1 MIEEKRIELKKFE
14 INRFKVSIKGKA
26 DLLMHGKTNEWAD
39 WFEEERNKKKS
50 EKKRG
55 TPEEEVARGT
65 YKDDKGNFVVPAK
78 NILRMVRDAYGSMT
92 NFARG
97 YKKEIE
103 HSLNIF
109 PLEIPLKFK
118 SFEIDKR
125 DVNIGQGIPD
135 IRYRNKFSG
144 WDLAF
149 EVFLRISLE
158 FDEKRF
164 FTILKFA
171 GDFVGLCDG
180 RNIGFGRFDIVNK

>member
-1 MIEEKRIELKKFE
+1 MIEEKKVELKKFE
-14 INRFKVSIKGKA
+14 ISKFKVSIKGKA
-26 DLLMHGKTNEWAD
+26 DLLMHGKTDEWVN
-39 WFEEERNKKKS
+39 WFEEERNKKKG

-55 TPEEEVARGT
+55 TPEEEATRGS
-65 YKDDKGNFVVPAK
+65 YKNNNGDFIIPAK
-78 NILRMVRDAYGSMT
+78 NILRMIKDAYGSMT
-92 NFARG
+92 GFAMG
-97 YKKEIE
+97 YKKQVE

-109 PLEIPLKFK
+109 PLDIPLKFK

-125 DVNIGQGIPD
+125 DVNIGRTIPD

-144 WDLAF
+144 WEIEF
-149 EVFLRISLE
+149 EVFLRISLG